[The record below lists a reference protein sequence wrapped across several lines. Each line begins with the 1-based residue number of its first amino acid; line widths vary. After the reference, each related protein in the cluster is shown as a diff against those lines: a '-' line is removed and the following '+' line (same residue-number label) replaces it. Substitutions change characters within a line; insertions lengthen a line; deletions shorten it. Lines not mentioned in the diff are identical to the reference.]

1 MKNLLLIAAGLF
13 LCSTTIMA
21 QTQTING
28 QLKLKNVPLGSSKD
42 SILVIGDDGSVRH
55 LKSTEL
61 PSTTKA
67 GTGLRKTGNSLKL
80 GMDSFLSNGANNGE
94 LTDDLYLIKGSFL
107 NLKHSALG
115 ITDDQVILNSG
126 SAANVF
132 SNLSITREGT
142 FSLFRTTA
150 SGTQAINARADGSF
164 FITDEIQ
171 KKGLEYI
178 GDYEKNFSSRSL
190 VSKNY
195 VDLLLLEIIQTDTSM
210 VLPVKNPELSII
222 ANGNVELSFPD
233 ARQYKGLKYR
243 IRGPYANPEF
253 SLKSIIIN
261 QLESSIY
268 GDFRSNLSNLEANK
282 TYYFQSDG
290 WRWRRVD

>member
-55 LKSTEL
+55 LKSNEL
-61 PSTTKA
+61 PTTTKA

-80 GMDSFLSNGANNGE
+80 GMDSFLSNGINNGE

-171 KKGLEYI
+171 KKAWNI
-178 GDYEKNFSSRSL
+178 
-190 VSKNY
+190 
-195 VDLLLLEIIQTDTSM
+195 
-210 VLPVKNPELSII
+210 
-222 ANGNVELSFPD
+222 
-233 ARQYKGLKYR
+233 
-243 IRGPYANPEF
+243 
-253 SLKSIIIN
+253 
-261 QLESSIY
+261 
-268 GDFRSNLSNLEANK
+268 
-282 TYYFQSDG
+282 
-290 WRWRRVD
+290 